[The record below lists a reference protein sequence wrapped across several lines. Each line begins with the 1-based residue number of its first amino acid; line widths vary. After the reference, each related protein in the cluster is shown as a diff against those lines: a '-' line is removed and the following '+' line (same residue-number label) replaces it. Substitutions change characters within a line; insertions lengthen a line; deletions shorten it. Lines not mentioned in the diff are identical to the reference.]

1 MEMAVVF
8 REGHCSLHGKIM
20 RTIFHSI
27 KLLHLAQL
35 ATHTKV
41 KERDLFIA
49 ARSGTCAWERRQIDR
64 RAPIIYHGLNLN
76 IRLLR
81 LECFR
86 GVQHRDL
93 VRMRVKNR
101 QRGNLNKTFLHHL
114 STKWEKNHS
123 QTGERGTAEQ
133 IRNPFYKPT
142 KNSQLTKHPVWLKPP
157 TFKGNDCD
165 SGWVKPWRE
174 CVRLFN
180 GCLMS
185 CRNTS

>member
-76 IRLLR
+76 ISVLR
-81 LECFR
+81 LERFR
-86 GVQHRDL
+86 GEQLRHL
-93 VRMRVKNR
+93 VRSEGKNTGAR
-101 QRGNLNKTFLHHL
+101 ETSTRGFLHHL
-114 STKWEKNHS
+114 STKLEKSLPDSWTEHHRTDS
-123 QTGERGTAEQ
+123 KSAPQTNKVQER
-133 IRNPFYKPT
+133 IPN
-142 KNSQLTKHPVWLKPP
+142 
-157 TFKGNDCD
+157 
-165 SGWVKPWRE
+165 
-174 CVRLFN
+174 
-180 GCLMS
+180 
-185 CRNTS
+185 